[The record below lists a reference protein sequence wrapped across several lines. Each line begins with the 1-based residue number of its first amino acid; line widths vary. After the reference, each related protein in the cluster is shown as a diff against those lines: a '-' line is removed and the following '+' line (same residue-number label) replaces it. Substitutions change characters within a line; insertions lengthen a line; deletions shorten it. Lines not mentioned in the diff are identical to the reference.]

1 MDHVHTVTKDTKTD
15 FKRSFSILNAKK
27 ILKKKPSKTM
37 VTIANNALVFVL
49 VAYVINISQYDLNT
63 VQYFKDFNLST

>member
-1 MDHVHTVTKDTKTD
+1 
-15 FKRSFSILNAKK
+15 
-27 ILKKKPSKTM
+27 M